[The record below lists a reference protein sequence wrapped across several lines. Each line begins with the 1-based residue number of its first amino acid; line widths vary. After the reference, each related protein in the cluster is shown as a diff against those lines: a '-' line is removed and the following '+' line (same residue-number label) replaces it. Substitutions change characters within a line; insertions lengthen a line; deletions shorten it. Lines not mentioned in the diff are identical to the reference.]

1 MVEDMVPGPY
11 PSALTTE
18 QLMLGL
24 KNLREL
30 LETRINAVEE
40 AAHLRYDDL
49 RRVPTETDRQVT
61 NLKEFT
67 NEKLTSVQKQFE
79 ERDIRGQAAG
89 EATEL
94 AVNAALQAQKEA
106 AMAQNN
112 SNAAAITKSEAATIK
127 QIDGILALLNSNTI
141 GTNDKIAAINAR
153 LDRGD
158 GINKGGHETRSEGR
172 MTTGVVVA
180 VLSLAVMAVSVA
192 AGLFGFAV
200 HH

>member
-106 AMAQNN
+106 A
-112 SNAAAITKSEAATIK
+112 IDRKS
-127 QIDGILALLNSNTI
+127 
-141 GTNDKIAAINAR
+141 
-153 LDRGD
+153 
-158 GINKGGHETRSEGR
+158 
-172 MTTGVVVA
+172 VV
-180 VLSLAVMAVSVA
+180 
-192 AGLFGFAV
+192 
-200 HH
+200 

>member
-1 MVEDMVPGPY
+1 MAEDMVPGPD
-11 PSALTTE
+11 PSSLTTE

-67 NEKLTSVQKQFE
+67 NEKLISVQKQFE

-89 EATEL
+89 EAAEL

-106 AMAQNN
+106 AAAQNN

-127 QIDGILALLNSNTI
+127 QIDGILALLTSNTI

-158 GINKGGHETRSEGR
+158 GINRGGHETRSESR

>member
-1 MVEDMVPGPY
+1 MAEDMVPGPD
-11 PSALTTE
+11 PSSLTTE

-67 NEKLTSVQKQFE
+67 NEKLISVQKQFE

-89 EATEL
+89 EAAEL

-106 AMAQNN
+106 AAAQNE

-127 QIDGILALLNSNTI
+127 QIDGILALLNSSTI

-153 LDRGD
+153 LDRDD
-158 GINKGGHETRSEGR
+158 GITKGGRDTRSESR
-172 MTTGVVVA
+172 LATGTLVAIISVA
-180 VLSLAVMAVSVA
+180 VMVISVFS
-192 AGLFGFAV
+192 GLFGFAI